1 MASMMAAAP
10 AVPAPAAP
18 GGTNPWGIQPKEKMP
33 VAIEEDENVSDLQF
47 LVLGMIL
54 GAVLCLMIQS
64 CTSLVKRVYNSKT
77 SGAENV
83 GKIIA
88 AQVFDTEDPNGHLQN
103 HV

>member
-1 MASMMAAAP
+1 MMAAAP

-33 VAIEEDENVSDLQF
+33 VAIEEDDNVSDLQF

-64 CTSLVKRVYNSKT
+64 CTSLVKRVYNSKG

-88 AQVFDTEDPNGHLQN
+88 AQVFDTEDPNGHLQH